1 MMELDRPIVLA
12 TRNEG
17 KIREFRRVLD
27 DLPVEIKSLQD
38 FGPIPPVREDGETFE
53 DNAVKK
59 ARQTARVIGLPV
71 IADDSGLE
79 VLALNGKPGVRSA
92 RFAGR
97 GANDEANNLKLLEA
111 MQEVKDRRARFVC
124 VLAIA
129 VPRGPTLVYEGT
141 CDGEISDRMIG
152 SNGFGY
158 DPLFY
163 YAPLKK
169 TFAQLTGDEKNAISH
184 RGRALKELR
193 DEFSDVLAWLMNRL
207 AEERFG

>member
-1 MMELDRPIVLA
+1 MELDRPIVLA

-17 KIREFRRVLD
+17 KVSELRRVLD
-27 DLPVEIKSLQD
+27 DFPVEIKSLQD

-59 ARQTARVIGLPV
+59 ARQTARIIGLPA

-79 VLALNGKPGVRSA
+79 VFALNGKPGVRSA

-97 GANDEANNLKLLEA
+97 GAGDQANNLKLLEA
-111 MQEVKDRRARFVC
+111 MRKVRDRRARFVC

-129 VPRGPTLVYEGT
+129 VPRGPALVYEGT
-141 CDGEISDRMIG
+141 CEGEISDRMIG
-152 SNGFGY
+152 GNGFGY

-163 YAPLKK
+163 YAPLRK

-184 RGRALKELR
+184 RGKALEKFHA
-193 DEFSDVLAWLMNRL
+193 EFSDVLAWLMNRFS
-207 AEERFG
+207 EERFG

>member
-1 MMELDRPIVLA
+1 MELDRPIVLA

-17 KIREFRRVLD
+17 KVSELRRVLD
-27 DLPVEIKSLQD
+27 GFPVEIKSLQD

-59 ARQTARVIGLPV
+59 ARQTARIIGLPA

-79 VLALNGKPGVRSA
+79 VFALNGKPGVRSA

-97 GANDEANNLKLLEA
+97 GAGDQANNLKLLEA
-111 MQEVKDRRARFVC
+111 MREVRDRRARFVC

-129 VPRGPTLVYEGT
+129 VPRGPALVYEGT
-141 CDGEISDRMIG
+141 CEGEIGVRMIG
-152 SNGFGY
+152 GNGFGY

-163 YAPLKK
+163 YAPLRK

-184 RGRALKELR
+184 RGKALEKFHA
-193 DEFSDVLAWLMNRL
+193 EFSDVLVWLMNRFS
-207 AEERFG
+207 EERFG